1 MEIAMARKE
10 TVTKQMILDAAFEMA
25 GKNGYREVTARKLAS
40 HIGCSTQPIFR
51 VFTNM
56 EELQGEY
63 TNRVVSFF
71 EQFYQQYPRR
81 YEEPFVDLGMA
92 YIAFAAKESHYFEML
107 FLTGERMGKSLYD
120 ILNGSSGN
128 VVREIRKAQ
137 EAGCKSAEE
146 LFMRMWIFI
155 HGAACMTITG
165 DYDLTDE
172 ATAKLL
178 IDTYHSYTK

>member
-1 MEIAMARKE
+1 MPRKE
-10 TVTKQMILDAAFEMA
+10 CITIEQILDTAFAMTREE
-25 GKNGYREVTARKLAS
+25 GYASVTARKVAARA
-40 HIGCSTQPIFR
+40 GCSTQPIFR

-63 TNRVVSFF
+63 TDRVVSFF
-71 EQFYQQYPRR
+71 EQFYRQYPRK
-81 YEEPFVDLGMA
+81 YAEPFVDLGMA
-92 YIAFAAKESHYFEML
+92 YIAFAARESHYFEML

-120 ILNGSSGN
+120 ILNGTGGN

-137 EAGCKSAEE
+137 EAGCKNAED

-178 IDTYHSYTK
+178 IDTYHSYAGK

>member
-1 MEIAMARKE
+1 MARKE

-25 GKNGYREVTARKLAS
+25 GESGYREVTARKLAS

-63 TNRVVSFF
+63 TDLAITFF
-71 EQFYQQYPRR
+71 GQFYQHYPRR
-81 YEEPFVDLGMA
+81 YQEPFVDLGMA
-92 YIAFAAKESHYFEML
+92 YITFARKERHYFEML
-107 FLTGERMGKSLYD
+107 FLTGNTMGQSLYE
-120 ILNGSSGN
+120 ILNGSEGS
-128 VVREIRKAQ
+128 VIKEIHKAQ
-137 EAGCKSAEE
+137 EAGCADPEN
-146 LFMRMWIFI
+146 LFMKMWLFI

-178 IDTYHSYTK
+178 IDTYHAYAGV